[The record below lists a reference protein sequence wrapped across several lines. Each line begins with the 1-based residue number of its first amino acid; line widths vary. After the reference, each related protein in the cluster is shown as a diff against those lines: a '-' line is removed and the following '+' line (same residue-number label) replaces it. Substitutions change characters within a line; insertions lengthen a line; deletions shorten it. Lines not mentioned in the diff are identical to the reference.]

1 MRIIEKINK
10 ELARV
15 LATATVECGDSKEEE
30 GGIILANNKL
40 DAGTKHYKFIK
51 VINDKRGT
59 ISARGLYV
67 ANPEDFG
74 KNVFPL
80 ISEGWN
86 MYASFHTHPSFP
98 ATPSRLD
105 EDKLFR
111 GFKYNFIFSNTERTI
126 SCSEWSPQ
134 NDLHTV
140 YLNIITLLYLANE
153 QD

>member
-1 MRIIEKINK
+1 MRLIEKINK
-10 ELARV
+10 GLARAV
-15 LATATVECGDSKEEE
+15 ATATVECGDSKEEE
-30 GGIILANNKL
+30 GGIILTNNQSSGAR
-40 DAGTKHYKFIK
+40 DYKFIK
-51 VINDKRGT
+51 VINDRRGT
-59 ISARGLYV
+59 LSARGLYV

-74 KNVFPL
+74 KHVFPS

-86 MYASFHTHPSFP
+86 MYASFHTHPTFS
-98 ATPSRLD
+98 ATPSSLD

-111 GFKYNFIFSNTERTI
+111 GFKYNFIFSNSERTV

>member
-1 MRIIEKINK
+1 MRLIEKINRD
-10 ELARV
+10 LAR
-15 LATATVECGDSKEEE
+15 AISTAVVECGDSKEEE
-30 GGIILANNKL
+30 GGIILSFIHPEF
-40 DAGTKHYKFIK
+40 GTRQFKFIK
-51 VINDKRGT
+51 VINDRRGT
-59 ISARGLYV
+59 LSARGLYV

-74 KNVFPL
+74 KHVFPL

-86 MYASFHTHPSFP
+86 MYASFHTHPTFS
-98 ATPSRLD
+98 ATPSSLD

-111 GFKYNFIFSNTERTI
+111 GFKYNFIFSNSERTV

-153 QD
+153 QT